1 MPEPAIDTPLR
12 FRIKED
18 HPSLAGHFPGRPIVP
33 GVVVLDNAIALISR
47 DRLSDHQPELVEV
60 KFLAPV
66 LPGEDVTV
74 SYSENADSLV
84 IACEVAGR
92 PVLRGRLRLGD
103 RE

>member
-1 MPEPAIDTPLR
+1 MRRKA
-12 FRIKED
+12 
-18 HPSLAGHFPGRPIVP
+18 
-33 GVVVLDNAIALISR
+33 
-47 DRLSDHQPELVEV
+47 HQPELVEV

-74 SYSENADSLV
+74 TYSENVGTMV